1 MKSMKKGFKHA
12 FKYVGSSVLLLSMSN
27 PVLAATIT
35 NTGTGNIAGQSGTL
49 SSGSVS
55 LDVQS
60 LGITK
65 RVYDL
70 AGTELAG
77 ANNKVAKGQTVWIVL
92 YVDNTSNATVQDV
105 RVKDNLS
112 DANGDGTTGDLS
124 GFSYVT
130 NSLEFLSGAVAS
142 AATPGTS
149 STSPGWFHTGG
160 NWTAKTDVLSNADE
174 IGVTGTGSSAVIT
187 MGGTGVAGDNRVV
200 DLQPLK
206 ITAIRFKVTIN

>member
-1 MKSMKKGFKHA
+1 MKTTKKGFKQA
-12 FKYVGSSVLLLSMSN
+12 LKSAGLSAVLFAAST

-124 GFSYVT
+124 GFSYVA

-142 AATPGTS
+142 ASTPGTS
-149 STSPGWFHTGG
+149 STSPGWFHTPA

-174 IGVTGTGSSAVIT
+174 IGVSGAAGSAIIT
-187 MGGTGVAGDNRVV
+187 MGGTGVAGDNKAV

-206 ITAIRFKVTIN
+206 ITAMRFKVTIN

>member
-1 MKSMKKGFKHA
+1 MRSMKKGL
-12 FKYVGSSVLLLSMSN
+12 KYAWASAALFMMSSTPL
-27 PVLAATIT
+27 LAATIT

-105 RVKDNLS
+105 RVKDNLA
-112 DANGDGTTGDLS
+112 DANGDGTPGDLS

-130 NSLEFLSGAVAS
+130 NSLEFLSGSVAS

-149 STSPGWFHTGG
+149 STAPGWFHTPA

-174 IGVTGTGSSAVIT
+174 IGITGTGANAVIT
-187 MGGTGVAGDNRVV
+187 MGGTNVAGDNKTV
-200 DLQPLK
+200 DLLPLR